1 MKNKQGL
8 FFSFDQ
14 IMDSGLVFLFIAI
27 GGILLNKTEMASV
40 ILAQSISLV
49 CILFCSCFT
58 TQYLLL
64 RYKEQNHWYW
74 AKVFLF
80 FFIITS
86 GIVFFWFDSLPI
98 LALFFVGMLSEFL
111 KRYCYYVDRALV
123 SSSATFLTVVCFFI
137 FLLLAW
143 LDVINIDD
151 KLYILFYS
159 TFKFIPLL
167 GIILLFLLSEWH
179 RSNIKNTESLN
190 TVVVDS
196 LRTGGVFSIITII
209 YWITNQGFFIF
220 FQKDIP
226 AVELVQIRVT
236 QNVFG
241 IVTMLITLYDSI
253 FLKNNI
259 NSDNKIFDS
268 GKYLKFAF
276 FSLLLII
283 LNYIILYI
291 FSLTIYKGLD
301 VFKYANYLAL
311 AQFFYLLARMPILV
325 LKLRYSLSI
334 ILLLY
339 VFSLLISISYLLLR
353 QNSADFIY
361 IVQSIALANALVFIF
376 SLTIVVKKEGDYG
389 KAY

>member
-1 MKNKQGL
+1 MKNKQSL
-8 FFSFDQ
+8 LFSFDQ

-27 GGILLNKTEMASV
+27 GGNLLNKTEMASV
-40 ILAQSISLV
+40 VLAQSISLV

-64 RYKEQNHWYW
+64 RYKEQSHWYW
-74 AKVFLF
+74 TKVFLF

-86 GIVFFWFDSLPI
+86 GVVFFWFDSLLI
-98 LALFFVGMLSEFL
+98 LSLFFVGMLSEFL

-123 SSSATFLTVVCFFI
+123 SSSATFLTVICFFI

-143 LDVINIDD
+143 LEVINIDD
-151 KLYILFYS
+151 KIYILFYS
-159 TFKFIPLL
+159 AFKFFPLL
-167 GIILLFLLSEWH
+167 GIILYFLLSERH
-179 RSNIKNTESLN
+179 RRNVKNSESLN
-190 TVVVDS
+190 IVVVDS
-196 LRTGGVFSIITII
+196 LRAGGVFSIITII

-226 AVELVQIRVT
+226 AIELVQIRVT

-241 IVTMLITLYDSI
+241 IVTMLITLYDSL
-253 FLKNNI
+253 FLKKNI

-276 FSLLLII
+276 FALLLII
-283 LNYIILYI
+283 LNYIFLYVS
-291 FSLTIYKGLD
+291 SLTIYKDLD
-301 VFKYANYLAL
+301 VFKYATYLAL
-311 AQFFYLLARMPILV
+311 AQFFYLLARMPILI
-325 LKLRYSLSI
+325 LKLRYSLSL

-339 VFSLLISISYLLLR
+339 IFSLIISICYLLLR
-353 QNSADFIY
+353 QNSTDFIY

-376 SLTIVVKKEGDYG
+376 SLTIAVKKEKDYG